1 MNLPYLH
8 LFHWQSIVTENLDDI
23 VPNADLQEC
32 QEIFVEP
39 CTFAKANEF
48 ANLAKQLG
56 QRLEFQASLANVES
70 NGFEEFREGAT
81 LA

>member
-1 MNLPYLH
+1 MLE
-8 LFHWQSIVTENLDDI
+8 WQRNFSVL
-23 VPNADLQEC
+23 
-32 QEIFVEP
+32 
-39 CTFAKANEF
+39 CTFAKADEF

-56 QRLEFQASLANVES
+56 QRLEFQASLANVET